1 MAAIRT
7 FSLTAPI
14 LMALTAASLPQAVKA
29 EPHTADV
36 PAAGV
41 SEALAVLKAPQA
53 PAAPLTDAT
62 QTTAAALPPPKPAIT
77 LQARVDQSKQ
87 TLTLIESGRTIA
99 SWKVSTG
106 VADHATPRGTFQ
118 PEWVAKMWFSR
129 TYDMAPMPHAVFFRG
144 GAAIHATQATGVLGR
159 AASHGCVRLAP
170 ANAEMFY
177 KLVQRHGLVHTRI
190 TVYGLPHFET
200 MPVARHDLRSAPRY
214 ASLPYRTAAAAP
226 WTGAGRA
233 SNSPFASAAYGYG
246 AVRMR

>member
-7 FSLTAPI
+7 LILTAPI
-14 LMALTAASLPQAVKA
+14 LMALAAASLPQAVKA
-29 EPHTADV
+29 EPHTADI
-36 PAAGV
+36 PAAVV
-41 SEALAVLKAPQA
+41 SEALAVPKSPQA
-53 PAAPLTDAT
+53 PAAPLTEAT
-62 QTTAAALPPPKPAIT
+62 QATVAVPPPKPAIT
-77 LQARVDQSKQ
+77 LQAKVDQAKQ
-87 TLTLIESGRTIA
+87 TLTLIEGGRTIA

-144 GAAIHATQATGVLGR
+144 GAAIHATQAIGVLGR

-170 ANAEMFY
+170 ANAETFY

-226 WTGAGRA
+226 WNGAGRI
-233 SNSPFASAAYGYG
+233 SNSPFASPAYGYG